1 MKKLGMKTVIC
12 LMLLESKEGRANIEL
27 KRQRLI

>member
-1 MKKLGMKTVIC
+1 MKTVIC